1 MSTANDS
8 MLVEVA
14 RQAEAMRVANVNLA
28 QAGNA
33 ESVPHAQKFLENFEG
48 AGKSTA
54 WCLALLQFDGVL
66 DADELN
72 AVAVGTKAAANAV
85 AKSAVE
91 KWLAKSLHR
100 VATENEQ
107 RRRLTVAEASA
118 SPIPLSAA
126 HSQLQTPQGA
136 QALGALKLD
145 LEGDVDNGS
154 LRAFKHERQSSS
166 GKEQA
171 ENESDEDESGKSAR
185 AIKLQRE
192 IVGANTLPLGKEQR
206 QNFTKEVKLSTQTQR
221 ICNEFFKYVGPS
233 RVQYRSVADQ
243 GDDELYLKA
252 IPRPKISRSQ
262 SEEWQLGGHWNKPT
276 KATQVGRDGAVEHSK
291 QKEIDELWL
300 KQRPLRDRI
309 EKIDLPLA
317 ELSRQLADSLQAGP
331 SASET
336 WIMWQ
341 EELKDAPGDDDLGA
355 EELVHKLTTQLR
367 TKCVEISERACQSAF
382 YSLLSDSVL
391 QDKKFLLSQ
400 LHQESLMKGAYDVEK
415 DYTGYEKKLNTG
427 FDVTTLSEDAHVRRS
442 FEIHAAGKSP
452 RLSYDASPGGGGRG
466 GRGRGRGFFG
476 GGRNGGRGGGRSG
489 GRGGGGGGGGGA
501 SSGEHFVPDQAH
513 RGRGTGRGR
522 GEGRGRGS
530 PSGQSAVRGRG
541 GQGRGH

>member
-1 MSTANDS
+1 MSTAQEQ
-8 MLVEVA
+8 MLVDVA
-14 RQAEAMRVANVNLA
+14 RQAEVMRIADVSLA
-28 QAGNA
+28 QKGDAK
-33 ESVPHAQKFLENFEG
+33 SVPHARRFLRFLEGE
-48 AGKSTA
+48 GKSSA

-66 DADELN
+66 DAGELN
-72 AVAVGTKAAANAV
+72 TVADGTKAAANAK
-85 AKSAVE
+85 AKAAVE
-91 KWLAKSLHR
+91 KWLANGLHC
-100 VATENEQ
+100 AALEP
-107 RRRLTVAEASA
+107 LAVAEASA

-206 QNFTKEVKLSTQTQR
+206 QNFTKELKLSTQTQR
-221 ICNEFFKYVGPS
+221 ICNEFFEYVGPS

-355 EELVHKLTTQLR
+355 EELLHKLTTQLR
-367 TKCVEISERACQSAF
+367 SKCVEISERACQSAF

-476 GGRNGGRGGGRSG
+476 GGRNGGRGGGRNG
-489 GRGGGGGGGGGA
+489 GRGGGGGGA

>member
-1 MSTANDS
+1 MATAQEQ

-14 RQAEAMRVANVNLA
+14 RQAEVMRIADVSLA
-28 QAGNA
+28 QKGDAK
-33 ESVPHAQKFLENFEG
+33 SVPHARRFLRFLEGE
-48 AGKSTA
+48 GKSSA

-66 DADELN
+66 DAGELN
-72 AVAVGTKAAANAV
+72 TVADGTKAAANAK
-85 AKSAVE
+85 AKAAVE
-91 KWLAKSLHR
+91 KWLANGLHC
-100 VATENEQ
+100 AALEP
-107 RRRLTVAEASA
+107 LAVAEASA

-126 HSQLQTPQGA
+126 HSQFQTPQGA

-206 QNFTKEVKLSTQTQR
+206 QNFTKELKLSTQTQR
-221 ICNEFFKYVGPS
+221 ICNEFFEYVGPS

-355 EELVHKLTTQLR
+355 EELLHKLTTQLR
-367 TKCVEISERACQSAF
+367 SKCVEISERACQSAF

-476 GGRNGGRGGGRSG
+476 GGRNGGRGGGRNG
-489 GRGGGGGGGGGA
+489 GRGGGGGGA